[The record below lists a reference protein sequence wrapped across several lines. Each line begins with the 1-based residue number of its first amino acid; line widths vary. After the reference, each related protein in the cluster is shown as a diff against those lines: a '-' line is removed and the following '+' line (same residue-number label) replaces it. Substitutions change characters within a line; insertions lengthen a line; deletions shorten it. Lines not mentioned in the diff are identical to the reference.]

1 MNKFNIPLDKILT
14 EQLFASLIVVLG
26 SILLY
31 SAINFIFKKS
41 EKRLDSKLFS
51 GKRSKTYIKLT
62 KSIVRNLFIIITIL
76 IILDIYGVDVNSAL
90 TGVGIAGVI
99 LGFALQDW
107 FKDIIRGGSIITD
120 NYFSVGDV
128 IKYHDSI
135 GKVLVIGLK
144 STRIQD
150 LDNDNIITIA
160 NRNIEEVE
168 IISHILL
175 VNVPM
180 SYELPLSKAE
190 ATIDHIIEAIK
201 KLEHVEDCI
210 YTGVYN
216 LNDSSV
222 SYRLKISVDP
232 LYRLKTRKIALRAIL
247 DVMEKDGIQVPY
259 NQLDIHN
266 K

>member
-1 MNKFNIPLDKILT
+1 M
-14 EQLFASLIVVLG
+14 
-26 SILLY
+26 
-31 SAINFIFKKS
+31 
-41 EKRLDSKLFS
+41 
-51 GKRSKTYIKLT
+51 KLT
-62 KSIVRNLFIIITIL
+62 KSIIRNLFIIITIL

-168 IISHILL
+168 IISHVLL

-190 ATIDHIIEAIK
+190 ATIDHIMEAIK

-232 LYRLKTRKIALRAIL
+232 LNRLKTRKIILRTVL
-247 DVMEKDGIQVPY
+247 DVMEKNGIQVPY